1 MIIMFILGDYMSRLS
16 RNLIRRMIL
25 SEMEDTVPLP
35 PRKHRGEDKT
45 QQQLLY
51 RKKKNDPFDPDEQT
65 EYTANP
71 PYSFDL
77 PELDDDGNL
86 AFNTFPGNDTID
98 PIIDLEIDDSYATD
112 DMNFDLEDSYTLR
125 RTDPERQPFT
135 KGFAGITPEF
145 EERERRR
152 KAGELPYQDLPS
164 ATIEDFAGAAG
175 MSPDDYRASLVKKV
189 DQLKRDIRESIR
201 RGSSKKVLLRKL
213 VELKA
218 CQNLHEQTLRR
229 Y

>member
-1 MIIMFILGDYMSRLS
+1 MTRLS
-16 RNLIRRMIL
+16 RNLIRKMIL

-35 PRKHRGEDKT
+35 PRKNRGEDKT
-45 QQQLLY
+45 QKQLLY

-65 EYTANP
+65 EYTSNP

-86 AFNTFPGNDTID
+86 AFNTFPGENDID
-98 PIIDLEIDDSYATD
+98 PIIDLEVDDSYATD
-112 DMNFDLEDSYTLR
+112 NLDFDLEDSHTLR

-145 EERERRR
+145 EERERKR
-152 KAGELPYQDLPS
+152 KAGALPYQDLPS

-201 RGSSKKVLLRKL
+201 QGSSKRYLLRKL

-229 Y
+229 RRY